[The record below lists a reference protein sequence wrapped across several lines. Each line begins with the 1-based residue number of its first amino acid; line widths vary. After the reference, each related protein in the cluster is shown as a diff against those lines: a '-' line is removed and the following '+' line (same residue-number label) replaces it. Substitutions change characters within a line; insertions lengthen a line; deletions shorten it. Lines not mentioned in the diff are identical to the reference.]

1 MTDSTHEHETPTLER
16 PRVLQGSLSRYEIH
30 VDGSGTPAGVTW
42 FQDVDTGG
50 TIDRV
55 FPHTEV
61 DDEFSGHGLASRL
74 VREALDQ
81 TIAEGFRIVPVCPYV
96 KRWIERHDGY
106 SEHAATPTPD
116 HLQALEGR

>member
-1 MTDSTHEHETPTLER
+1 MSESTNAHETPTLEN

-30 VDGSGTPAGVTW
+30 VDGSGTPAGVAW
-42 FQDVDTGG
+42 FQDVAADG

-61 DDEFSGHGLASRL
+61 KDELSGHGLASRL

-81 TIAEGFRIVPVCPYV
+81 TIAEGYRIVPVCSYV
-96 KRWIERHDGY
+96 QRWLERHDEY
-106 SEHAATPTPD
+106 SEHVAVPTD
-116 HLQALEGR
+116 EHRRAVADR